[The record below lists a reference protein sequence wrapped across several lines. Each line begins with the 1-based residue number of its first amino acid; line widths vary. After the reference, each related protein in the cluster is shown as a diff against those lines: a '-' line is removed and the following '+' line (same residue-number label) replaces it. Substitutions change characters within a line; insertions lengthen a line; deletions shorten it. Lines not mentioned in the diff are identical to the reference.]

1 MISAQAVPASDAR
14 TGRAGDFGGFGP
26 WWALL
31 LSVAG
36 GLATYAAFP
45 PVGIWPLVVLG
56 PALLVVA
63 LTGRSLRGSFGCGL
77 AFGLALFVPL
87 LSWLVNEAWYAWA
100 ALAGALAVIFAVL
113 AIGQRLLLRL
123 PFWPVAVAGW
133 WVTVEGVRDRW
144 PYAFPW
150 GRLAMSQSVAP
161 DVRWVAVGGAPLLSF
176 LLALTGAMIARAALC
191 YLGGSD
197 PPQTPPAVYPRGD
210 DPPQTPPAV
219 YPRGDD
225 PPQTPP
231 APGGTARPPR
241 PPWPPWGPALAAV
254 VTAGLVLAGG
264 LLPVDP
270 TAGAPT
276 AQVAAIQGNVPRAR
290 NLPQQLNDSEVTQNH
305 ATATLKLAAEVKA
318 GRLPAPA
325 LVIWP
330 ENSTDQDPRFNP
342 ATYAELAA
350 AVAAVGQPILVGEVL
365 QDPLRNVGQ
374 LWVPGRG
381 PTTIY
386 VKRELVPFG
395 EYIPFRG
402 LISSFSSLPSL
413 QPVNFSPGRQA
424 VVFDVGKIKL
434 GDVICYEVGFDNLVR
449 SEVTAGANLL
459 AVQSNDTDFEID
471 GQLGETEQQ
480 TAMARIRAIE
490 SDRAVV
496 YASTTGESTIIAPD
510 GGLIAHS
517 GVWQQAI
524 LDARVPLVS
533 YRTLAD
539 RVGAWPEYV
548 IIMLTVLALA
558 WATVGSRFRRRARPA
573 GDSLNP

>member
-1 MISAQAVPASDAR
+1 VSEPQGRGASWTEERGTSDEAPPPQAARQAPTPQASGR
-14 TGRAGDFGGFGP
+14 TGPGRAGDAGGFGTR
-26 WWALL
+26 WALL
-31 LSVAG
+31 ISVAG
-36 GLATYAAFP
+36 GLALYASFP
-45 PVGIWPLVVLG
+45 PVGAWPLAVLG

-63 LTGRSLRGSFGCGL
+63 LTGRSLRGAFGCGL
-77 AFGLALFVPL
+77 TFGLSLFVPL
-87 LSWLVNEAWYAWA
+87 LSWLVNEAWYAWFG
-100 ALAGALAVIFAVL
+100 LAGALAVIFAVL
-113 AIGQRLLLRL
+113 TVGQRLLLGL
-123 PFWPVAVAGW
+123 PYWPAAVAGW
-133 WVTVEGVRDRW
+133 WVLVEGVRDRW

-176 LLALTGAMIARAALC
+176 LVALAGAMLAGAALALL
-191 YLGGSD
+191 
-197 PPQTPPAVYPRGD
+197 
-210 DPPQTPPAV
+210 
-219 YPRGDD
+219 
-225 PPQTPP
+225 
-231 APGGTARPPR
+231 APGPPMR
-241 PPWPPWGPALAAV
+241 SRERAGPALAAV

-270 TAGAPT
+270 TGGAPT

-290 NLPQQLNDSEVTQNH
+290 NLPQQLRAPEVTQNH
-305 ATATLKLAAEVKA
+305 ADATLRLAAQVKA
-318 GRLPAPA
+318 GRLAAPDI
-325 LVIWP
+325 VIWP
-330 ENSTDQDPRFNP
+330 ENSTDLDPFDNP
-342 ATYAELAA
+342 SIYSQLAG
-350 AVAAVGQPILVGEVL
+350 AVAAVGRPILVGEVL
-365 QDPLRNVGQ
+365 NNPRRNVGQ

-381 PTTIY
+381 PTTAY
-386 VKRELVPFG
+386 AKRQLVPFG

-402 LISSFSSLPSL
+402 IISGFSSLPSL
-413 QPVNFSPGRQA
+413 QPVDFTPGQRS
-424 VVFDVGKIKL
+424 VVFGVGKIRL

-459 AVQSNDTDFEID
+459 AVQSNDADFEID

-480 TAMARIRAIE
+480 TAMARIRAVE
-490 SDRAVV
+490 TDRAVV

-517 GVWQQAI
+517 GVWRQAI

-558 WATVGSRFRRRARPA
+558 WAVLRSRPSRRGPSRGPSPSETA
-573 GDSLNP
+573 

>member
-1 MISAQAVPASDAR
+1 MPPPQAARPTGLRLESGPEASGKIP
-14 TGRAGDFGGFGP
+14 TGRAGDFGGFGTR
-26 WWALL
+26 WALL
-31 LSVAG
+31 ISVAG
-36 GLATYAAFP
+36 GLALYASFP
-45 PVGIWPLVVLG
+45 PVGVWPLAVLG

-63 LTGRSLRGSFGCGL
+63 LTGRSLRASFGCGL

-87 LSWLVNEAWYAWA
+87 LSWLANEAWYVWF
-100 ALAGALAVIFAVL
+100 ALAGALAVIFAVF

-123 PFWPVAVAGW
+123 PYWPAAVAGW
-133 WVTVEGVRDRW
+133 WVCVEAVRDRW

-176 LLALTGAMIARAALC
+176 LIALTGAMIARAVLAQL
-191 YLGGSD
+191 
-197 PPQTPPAVYPRGD
+197 
-210 DPPQTPPAV
+210 
-219 YPRGDD
+219 
-225 PPQTPP
+225 
-231 APGGTARPPR
+231 APGLPGSWRSR
-241 PPWPPWGPALAAV
+241 KSWGPALAAV

-270 TAGAPT
+270 TGGAPT
-276 AQVAAIQGNVPRAR
+276 VPVAAIQGNVPRAR
-290 NLPQQLNDSEVTQNH
+290 NLPQLLNDSEVTQNH
-305 ATATLKLAAEVKA
+305 VAATLKLAAEVKA
-318 GRLPAPA
+318 GRLPAPGV
-325 LVIWP
+325 VIWP
-330 ENSTDQDPRFNP
+330 ENSTDLDPRQNLD
-342 ATYAELAA
+342 TYNELATA
-350 AVAAVGQPILVGEVL
+350 AAALGHPILVGEVL
-365 QDPLRNVGQ
+365 QNPQRNVGQ

-381 PTTIY
+381 PTTFY

-402 LISSFSSLPSL
+402 IISSFSSLPSL
-413 QPVNFSPGRQA
+413 QPVDFTPGHQA
-424 VVFDVGKIKL
+424 VVFDVGKIRL
-434 GDVICYEVGFDNLVR
+434 GDVICYEVAFDNLVR

-459 AVQSNDTDFEID
+459 SVQSNDADFEID

-510 GGLIAHS
+510 GTLIAHS

-524 LDARVPLVS
+524 LDAPVPLVS

-548 IIMLTVLALA
+548 IIMLTVLALG
-558 WATVGSRFRRRARPA
+558 WAVVRSRSGRGRGRPEIA
-573 GDSLNP
+573 